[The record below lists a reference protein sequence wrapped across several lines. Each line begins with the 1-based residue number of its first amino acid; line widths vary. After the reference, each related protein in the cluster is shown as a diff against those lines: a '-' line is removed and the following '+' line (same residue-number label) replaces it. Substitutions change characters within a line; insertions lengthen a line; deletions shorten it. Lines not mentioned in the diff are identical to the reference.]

1 MFTEYRWEAHHLIP
15 IESMDKMGT
24 LKSNVVL
31 AGWDINHEINGMAL
45 PADRPDI
52 AIHHLQL
59 HEGSHPAT
67 YTKPIKDKLAII
79 EDDYEDMCHGTTDT
93 SAQLTVTI
101 ELNALSRTA
110 EQKIVAIRQLKPSS
124 CWQLHSTSMT
134 DYKWALAEYSR
145 REARHFK
152 LPPGQ
157 R

>member
-1 MFTEYRWEAHHLIP
+1 
-15 IESMDKMGT
+15 
-24 LKSNVVL
+24 
-31 AGWDINHEINGMAL
+31 
-45 PADRPDI
+45 
-52 AIHHLQL
+52 
-59 HEGSHPAT
+59 
-67 YTKPIKDKLAII
+67 
-79 EDDYEDMCHGTTDT
+79 MCHGTTDT